1 MATKHSVLTGA
12 NLHNPKGIGAENTS
26 TSLVISQSVQTVSV
40 SGSVLPN
47 ATNTYDL
54 GSASKF
60 WKDIYVSSGSLKFVN
75 PATSTVIQEIKASST
90 GIVFQSGSGLVANIS
105 GSTISGSALYI
116 EGDGK
121 ITGDLT
127 LGGDITLGDAASDSV
142 SFGADIDSNL
152 IPNTDD
158 TYDLG
163 SAAQAWQD
171 LFLEGDITLTDA
183 GTVKAT
189 AGNLTVDSEAGS
201 LVLDGHTGIDIDAS
215 NSGKVAIDGAGG
227 IDIGV
232 ATDVAI
238 DIDSAALDIDASGA
252 ITIDGTSTVAIAGA
266 STSTYGDDTAVW
278 SFNGSGAVSETG
290 MTTFSLTPSSTVD
303 VDAAGAVTIDS
314 SGAAITIGG
323 DAVGQKVS
331 VGGDVANRTEV
342 ELNAILVDINAGS
355 GGITM
360 DAGAASNLT
369 TSGGT
374 ITVSGKTGVAIQE
387 DGSDVIAIDTNR
399 DVLFGQTGGS
409 ASDPDVEID
418 GYLKVD
424 GSSTFGAPITASA
437 AISSSGAMELA
448 SLTLDTDLAVAHGGT
463 GASTLTD
470 GGVLLGSGAGA
481 VTAMAVLGDSEMIV
495 GDGTTDPV
503 AESGATLRT
512 SIGVG
517 TGDSP
522 QFTSPYASTGVEI
535 GHASDTT
542 LTRASS
548 GDVNIEGNIIYR
560 AGGTDVPV
568 ADGGTGASTLTDGGV
583 LLGSGTS
590 AVTAMAVLAD
600 GEFIVGDGTTDPV
613 AESGDTARV
622 SLGVGTTDSPTFA
635 GVDVNGS
642 VTVTGNITGDHSS
655 NNMTIASSNASVLV
669 EGTTFAGNDVTIAG
683 NLTVQ
688 GSETIISSSA
698 LNVVDKNI
706 TIGSGSITSAVMD
719 EGGLD
724 FGLPTIANIR
734 YDHSL
739 TAISSSVKFYAPN
752 ISGSL
757 TGSFGRTSTT
767 TLDLDSVIG
776 NWTNAGNTIADL
788 GSVTTCDIN
797 GGTINGITDLA
808 VADGGTGASTL
819 DNLITLSDHT
829 TGNYVAT
836 LTGGTGITS
845 TGATSGEGIVHSISV
860 DASQTGVT
868 ALGTIATG
876 VWEATD
882 IEVAHGGTGA
892 SSLTDGAI
900 LLGSGTGAIT
910 ALAMTGDGEMLVGD
924 GTTDP
929 VVESGATLRTSIGV
943 GTGNSPT
950 FAGSTNGAI
959 QVGVTGDNE
968 IDTSSGNLTIDSN
981 GGTVT
986 IDDHCTVTGT
996 LTESSTAEI
1005 KKNIT
1010 TLDSGLDKVLL
1021 MRGVEFDYKE
1031 NDLHSIGV
1039 IAEEIN
1045 KIEPYLLSEDKKS
1058 VQYTRIVPLLIEAIK
1073 DLSTKVDK
1081 QNKIIDKM
1089 GKN

>member
-1 MATKHSVLTGA
+1 
-12 NLHNPKGIGAENTS
+12 
-26 TSLVISQSVQTVSV
+26 
-40 SGSVLPN
+40 
-47 ATNTYDL
+47 
-54 GSASKF
+54 
-60 WKDIYVSSGSLKFVN
+60 
-75 PATSTVIQEIKASST
+75 
-90 GIVFQSGSGLVANIS
+90 
-105 GSTISGSALYI
+105 
-116 EGDGK
+116 
-121 ITGDLT
+121 
-127 LGGDITLGDAASDSV
+127 
-142 SFGADIDSNL
+142 
-152 IPNTDD
+152 
-158 TYDLG
+158 
-163 SAAQAWQD
+163 
-171 LFLEGDITLTDA
+171 
-183 GTVKAT
+183 
-189 AGNLTVDSEAGS
+189 
-201 LVLDGHTGIDIDAS
+201 
-215 NSGKVAIDGAGG
+215 
-227 IDIGV
+227 
-232 ATDVAI
+232 
-238 DIDSAALDIDASGA
+238 
-252 ITIDGTSTVAIAGA
+252 
-266 STSTYGDDTAVW
+266 
-278 SFNGSGAVSETG
+278 
-290 MTTFSLTPSSTVD
+290 
-303 VDAAGAVTIDS
+303 
-314 SGAAITIGG
+314 
-323 DAVGQKVS
+323 
-331 VGGDVANRTEV
+331 
-342 ELNAILVDINAGS
+342 
-355 GGITM
+355 
-360 DAGAASNLT
+360 
-369 TSGGT
+369 
-374 ITVSGKTGVAIQE
+374 
-387 DGSDVIAIDTNR
+387 
-399 DVLFGQTGGS
+399 
-409 ASDPDVEID
+409 
-418 GYLKVD
+418 
-424 GSSTFGAPITASA
+424 
-437 AISSSGAMELA
+437 
-448 SLTLDTDLAVAHGGT
+448 
-463 GASTLTD
+463 
-470 GGVLLGSGAGA
+470 
-481 VTAMAVLGDSEMIV
+481 MAVLGDSEMIV

-522 QFTSPYASTGVEI
+522 QFTSPYASTGVEV

-622 SLGVGTTDSPTFA
+622 SLGVGTSDSPTFA

-642 VTVTGNITGDHSS
+642 VTVTGNITGDHGS

-776 NWTNAGNTIADL
+776 NWTNAGNTVADL
-788 GSVTTCDIN
+788 GSITTVDIN

-829 TGNYVAT
+829 TGSYVAT

-882 IEVAHGGTGA
+882 VEVAHGGTGA

-1073 DLSTKVDK
+1073 DLSSKVDK
-1081 QNKIIDKM
+1081 QSKIIDTL